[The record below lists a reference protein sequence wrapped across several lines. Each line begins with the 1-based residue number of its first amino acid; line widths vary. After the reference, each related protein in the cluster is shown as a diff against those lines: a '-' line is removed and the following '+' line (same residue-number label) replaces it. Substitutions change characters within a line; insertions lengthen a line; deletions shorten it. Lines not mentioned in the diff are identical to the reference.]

1 VKIISIAVFML
12 LICLVPA
19 ALAQTTDCPAI
30 VQQAFQAVET
40 ACTNT
45 SRNQACFGNLA
56 LTATP
61 REGVSNFTF
70 EKVGDIT
77 DAANIQSLQLTGMN
91 LDEGHWGVVMMKLQ
105 ANIPD
110 VLPGQNATVLLFG
123 DVEVGNAVPPTVE
136 LQATS
141 NGAANIRR
149 RPTADAQNV
158 IGSLAAG
165 QTVTATGRLAD
176 RTWIRIRTTG
186 DNLGQTG
193 WVAAGL
199 LSSTSDLTTLDIVEP
214 DSQTFSPMQAFYLKT
229 GFRDRPCAEAP
240 ESGILVQG
248 PKGFRLNFN
257 VNSVDISM
265 GSTLFLQTA
274 EQQMRINVVEGSAI
288 VTNDGASQ
296 VVPAGT
302 FTEVILDEDGDAIGA
317 PDFPEPYAVDDFA
330 GLPLDELEED
340 IEIAPALDED
350 ELQQAMEDALYG
362 DNAPADDEAD
372 DEDSALPPEPEEPI
386 DEEAPLS

>member
-1 VKIISIAVFML
+1 MNNLTKIIRILAFL
-12 LICLVPA
+12 LLLGLVPA
-19 ALAQTTDCPAI
+19 VLAQNECPAI
-30 VQQAFQAVET
+30 VQQAFEAVQT
-40 ACTNT
+40 ACANT
-45 SRNQACFGNLA
+45 ARNQACYGNVA

-61 REGVSNFTF
+61 REGVSSFTF

-91 LDEGHWGVVMMKLQ
+91 VDEGHWGVVMMKLQ

-123 DVEVGNAVPPTVE
+123 DVEVANAVPPTVE
-136 LQATS
+136 LEATTG
-141 NGAANIRR
+141 GAANIRR

-158 IGSLAAG
+158 IASLAAG
-165 QTVTATGRLAD
+165 ATVTATGRLAD
-176 RTWIRIRTTG
+176 GTWIRIRTTG

-199 LSSTSDLTTLDIVEP
+199 LSSTGDLNTLDVVEA

-274 EQQMRINVVEGSAI
+274 EREMRVNVVEGAAT
-288 VTNDGASQ
+288 VTNDGISQ
-296 VVPAGT
+296 IVPAGT
-302 FTEVILDEDGDAIGA
+302 FTEVTLDEEGEAIGA
-317 PDFPEPYAVDDFA
+317 PELPQPYEIDDFD
-330 GLPLDELEED
+330 GLPLDDLPED
-340 IEIAPALDED
+340 IEVAPELDED
-350 ELQQAMEDALYG
+350 ELEQAMEDALYG
-362 DNAPADDEAD
+362 DDGSPD
-372 DEDSALPPEPEEPI
+372 DEDEALPPEPEEPV
-386 DEEAPLS
+386 DEEDPLS